1 MFTQKDTGIPERM
14 SASMNRDENR
24 RERFEWWSFR
34 IGDILGISTGQATD
48 SSGRNTDEYVLA
60 SIERENK
67 MVVKE
72 ARRRRRLALDEWRKP
87 IGFQLDDVLTNL
99 IYKEWQDKWRDGAN
113 RRRRERI
120 KKPHSM
126 VETYLQKEIY
136 PSYIQSIPCYLR
148 AKVLIWLVLKTGWTM
163 DRILRCALAERA
175 ANPAPPRPVRTKG
188 ERPKTLSQGA
198 RYLRKT
204 WRYWQNKSA
213 DYLRERN
220 MCANCHVEELF
231 PQRLTPCAI
240 CSYDVCPICKP
251 EYRHVCNM
259 CPECDR
265 IISEGRDLGN
275 RCQKCLKT
283 VEGVRR
289 CTDCRLA
296 ICDECCMFERP
307 RCHVECPGNKWAAYQ
322 AYLEGKNPRPPL
334 RAPWHSHKRGK
345 WYVEH
350 VWKGW
355 LKVKANKL
363 TSKSK
368 KCSAPPRTER
378 ITESHWVKRFTSLLV
393 VRLPRCL
400 NRIVIFNKLLLILIE
415 LLLFNVIINHF

>member
-1 MFTQKDTGIPERM
+1 MSTFLTYSRMASCPMEVQSIDCALRRTRSCGIQTPCAQAKVFTQKDTGIPERM

-72 ARRRRRLALDEWRKP
+72 ARRRRKLALDEWRKP

-126 VETYLQKEIY
+126 VETYLQMEIY

-175 ANPAPPRPVRTKG
+175 ANPAPPAP
-188 ERPKTLSQGA
+188 SANQG
-198 RYLRKT
+198 
-204 WRYWQNKSA
+204 
-213 DYLRERN
+213 
-220 MCANCHVEELF
+220 
-231 PQRLTPCAI
+231 
-240 CSYDVCPICKP
+240 
-251 EYRHVCNM
+251 
-259 CPECDR
+259 
-265 IISEGRDLGN
+265 
-275 RCQKCLKT
+275 
-283 VEGVRR
+283 
-289 CTDCRLA
+289 
-296 ICDECCMFERP
+296 
-307 RCHVECPGNKWAAYQ
+307 
-322 AYLEGKNPRPPL
+322 
-334 RAPWHSHKRGK
+334 
-345 WYVEH
+345 
-350 VWKGW
+350 
-355 LKVKANKL
+355 
-363 TSKSK
+363 
-368 KCSAPPRTER
+368 
-378 ITESHWVKRFTSLLV
+378 
-393 VRLPRCL
+393 
-400 NRIVIFNKLLLILIE
+400 
-415 LLLFNVIINHF
+415 